1 MEDAEKIALIDLEL
15 NGYGEVI
22 SREAQRA
29 GLDLDLACALV
40 QQESGGRNIFG
51 CDFGSEWTWSP
62 PFCHVPVTRERVQML
77 LEHVDDGG
85 GSNGVG
91 LTQLT
96 SPALILDAEE
106 MGGAHLPRCQLRV
119 GFRVLKDYLDR
130 YSLRRA
136 IGSYNGGES
145 NPIFT
150 YADEVLKKRKEWRKR
165 FLA

>member
-1 MEDAEKIALIDLEL
+1 
-15 NGYGEVI
+15 
-22 SREAQRA
+22 
-29 GLDLDLACALV
+29 
-40 QQESGGRNIFG
+40 
-51 CDFGSEWTWSP
+51 
-62 PFCHVPVTRERVQML
+62 ML

-96 SPALILDAEE
+96 YPPLILDAEE
-106 MGGAHLPRCQLRV
+106 MGGAHLPRFQLRV

-136 IGSYNGGES
+136 VGSYNGGES

-150 YADEVLKKRKEWRKR
+150 YADEVSKE
-165 FLA
+165 AS

>member
-22 SREAQRA
+22 FREAQRA

-40 QQESGGRNIFG
+40 EQESSGRNIFG
-51 CDFGSEWTWSP
+51 CDFGPEWTWSP
-62 PFCHVPVTRERVQML
+62 PFCGIPVTRERVQML

-85 GSNGVG
+85 GSNGIG

-96 SPALILDAEE
+96 YPPLILDAEE
-106 MGGAHLPRCQLRV
+106 MGGAHLPRFQLRV
-119 GFRVLKDYLDR
+119 GFRVLGGYLDR

-150 YADEVLKKRKEWRKR
+150 YADEVLAKRREWRRK
-165 FLA
+165 LSP